1 MSRGRILAIDDEKN
15 IRHLLKNE
23 LTPEG
28 FEVFT
33 AKTGEEGLKLVRKQ
47 DFQIVLLDIKL
58 PKMNGIEV
66 LRNLKH
72 QSPLTEVIMITGYG
86 DIQTAVESM
95 KLGAR
100 DYITKPFKLSELL
113 ALINQVTAENGGGEH
128 AAPGLPGIAVDGDV
142 GFVACPSRLMKEV
155 YNLVQRVAVT
165 DVTVLIQG
173 ETGVG
178 KDVLAKLVHHHSLRK
193 DNPFIVVDCGLL
205 NQNLAESELYG
216 HSKGAYSG
224 ASELKQGLVEKSHE
238 GTIFFDEIGN
248 IELEM
253 QKKFLRFLETK
264 TFRRLGETKERD
276 VDTRIILATNLD
288 LKDAA
293 QKGLMRSDLFYRM
306 DVICIRVPALR
317 DRAEDIAPLAQ
328 HFLETGSP
336 RNQTKRL
343 SPEAIAALADYPWPG
358 NVRELRSVMTKAT
371 IFSQSDVIV
380 PEDLPAH
387 VLSNRKPLTCV
398 PKSLE
403 DLEKEHILKVLD
415 ETGGNQCKAAEV
427 LGINRKTLY
436 KKIHKYNLFS

>member
-28 FEVFT
+28 FDVFT
-33 AKTGEEGLKLVRKQ
+33 AKTGEEGLKLLKKQ
-47 DFQIVLLDIKL
+47 KFRIVLLDIKL

-66 LRNLKH
+66 LRSLK
-72 QSPLTEVIMITGYG
+72 QDSPLTEVIMITGYG

-100 DYITKPFKLSELL
+100 DYVTKPFKLSELL
-113 ALINQVTAENGGGEH
+113 ALINQITEENGGRGHTAMGLSGTAAAGEE
-128 AAPGLPGIAVDGDV
+128 
-142 GFVACPSRLMKEV
+142 GFVACPSRLMTDV
-155 YNLVQRVAVT
+155 YDLVEKVAVT

-178 KDVLAKLVHHHSLRK
+178 KDVLAKLVHRNSGRK
-193 DNPFIVVDCGLL
+193 DNPFVVVDCGLL

-216 HSKGAYSG
+216 HSRGAYSG
-224 ASELKQGLVEKSHE
+224 ASEMKQGLVEKSHE

-248 IELEM
+248 IELDM

-264 TFRRLGETKERD
+264 RFRRLGETKERE
-276 VDTRIILATNLD
+276 VDTRIILATNMD

-293 QKGLMRSDLFYRM
+293 QKGLMRSDLLYRM
-306 DVICIRVPALR
+306 DVICIRVPPLR
-317 DRAEDIAPLAQ
+317 DRPEDIAPLAQ
-328 HFLETGSP
+328 HFLESTSA
-336 RNQTKRL
+336 RKQEKRL
-343 SPEAIAALADYPWPG
+343 SPASIMALAEYPWPG
-358 NVRELRSVMTKAT
+358 NVRELRSVMIKAM
-371 IFSQSDVIV
+371 IFSKSDVIV
-380 PEDLPAH
+380 PDDLPEH
-387 VLSNRKPLTCV
+387 VLSNKKQV
-398 PKSLE
+398 GSIPKSLE
-403 DLEKEHILKVLD
+403 DLEKEHILKVLE

-436 KKIHKYNLFS
+436 KKIHKYHLFT